1 MIVHSS
7 PIQQLATKSAR
18 LYSKSVNIT
27 YMQVQRSIM
36 CMINNGSKPGLKV
49 KLLQFR
55 PFYTET

>member
-18 LYSKSVNIT
+18 LYSKTVKIT

-36 CMINNGSKPGLKV
+36 NMINNGSKSSLKV
-49 KLLQFR
+49 KLLQSLV
-55 PFYTET
+55 